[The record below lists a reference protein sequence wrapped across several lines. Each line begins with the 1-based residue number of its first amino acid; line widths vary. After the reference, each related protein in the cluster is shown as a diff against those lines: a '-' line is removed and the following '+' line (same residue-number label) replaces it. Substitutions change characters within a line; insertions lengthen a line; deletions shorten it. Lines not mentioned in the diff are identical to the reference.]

1 MMTIK
6 NTRSPRGF
14 TLLLATITS
23 TLLLILGSTVF
34 NIIQKEIVL
43 SSLGRDSQFAFYTAD
58 AGAECA
64 LYWDMRHSL
73 FSTTTL
79 AVGSATC
86 DTTDILPQLTQPS
99 GGVFPGYGIPMEFE
113 YEPGNLCVRV
123 SVTKYDDATRGAD
136 DPPTTLI
143 DARGYNVACG
153 AVQSSA
159 RALER
164 AVQIRY

>member
-1 MMTIK
+1 MITH
-6 NTRSPRGF
+6 TRQKGF
-14 TLLLATITS
+14 TLLLATLTS
-23 TLLLILGSTVF
+23 SLLLILGSTVF

-79 AVGSATC
+79 AVGSALC
-86 DTTDILPQLTQPS
+86 DTTDFLPQLVQPS
-99 GGVFPGYGIPMEFE
+99 GELFPGYGIPMEFQ
-113 YEPGNLCVRV
+113 YQPGGLCVRV
-123 SVTKYDDATRGAD
+123 SVTKYDDATRGSG

-143 DARGYNVACG
+143 DSRGYNVSCTAIN
-153 AVQSSA
+153 SSA